1 VYCALRPGDTRHGQL
16 IEVEPMKIINN
27 TAAIAAVALL
37 LAVTGC
43 TRESPFDTQSDVA
56 KAEAA
61 GAHDVAAAHV
71 EADREMADGRMMMTG
86 TQNDMARQSADSA
99 LTVALAESDAT
110 YKVAIQRCESQ
121 AGAAR
126 TQCKDR
132 ADVELAAAKVR
143 AEAANLAAD
152 PNG

>member
-1 VYCALRPGDTRHGQL
+1 
-16 IEVEPMKIINN
+16 MKIINN

-71 EADREMADGRMMMTG
+71 GATGEMADGRMMMTD
-86 TQNDMARQSADSA
+86 TQNDMAHHQSADSA

-143 AEAANLAAD
+143 AEAAKLAAD

>member
-16 IEVEPMKIINN
+16 IEVEPMKIVNH

-61 GAHDVAAAHV
+61 GAHDAAAAHV
-71 EADREMADGRMMMTG
+71 GADGEMADGRMMMTD
-86 TQNDMARQSADSA
+86 TQNDVTHQSADSA
-99 LTVALAESDAT
+99 SAVALAESDAT
-110 YKVAIQRCESQ
+110 YKVAIERCESQ

-143 AEAANLAAD
+143 AEAAMLAAD